1 MSPSIGTMRTW
12 NHDEGWGVIDSSETP
27 GGCWIH
33 ATTPSTKTRTGLDPG
48 RQVYFEWERLPG
60 KGVQD
65 GFDFVATDA
74 WYVGD
79 EPYRRP
85 QGPSTGAYSTSL
97 MITLDDDPDH
107 KAHRIPPGVSP
118 DEYFRQLPGDN

>member
-1 MSPSIGTMRTW
+1 ML
-12 NHDEGWGVIDSSETP
+12 D
-27 GGCWIH
+27 
-33 ATTPSTKTRTGLDPG
+33 TRDDAF
-48 RQVYFEWERLPG
+48 YEWERLPG

-85 QGPSTGAYSTSL
+85 QGPSTGAYRTSL
-97 MITLDDDPDH
+97 TITLDDDPDH

-118 DEYFRQLPGDN
+118 EEYFRQLPGDN

>member
-1 MSPSIGTMRTW
+1 MSPTIGTVRSW

-33 ATTPSTKTRTGLDPG
+33 ATTPSTKTHMGLEPG
-48 RQVYFEWERLPG
+48 RQVYFEWEHLPG
-60 KGVQD
+60 EGVQD
-65 GFDFVATDA
+65 GHDFVATDA

-85 QGPSTGAYSTSL
+85 QRPSTGAFSTSL
-97 MITLDDDPDH
+97 TITFDDDPDH
-107 KAHRIPPGVSP
+107 KTHRIPPEP
-118 DEYFRQLPGDN
+118 PGSN

>member
-12 NHDEGWGVIDSSETP
+12 NHDEGWGVIDSPETP

-33 ATTPSTKTRTGLDPG
+33 ATTPSTKTRMGLDPG

-74 WYVGD
+74 WYVDD
-79 EPYRRP
+79 EPNRRP

-97 MITLDDDPDH
+97 TITLDDDPDH
-107 KAHRIPPGVSP
+107 NAHRIPPEG
-118 DEYFRQLPGDN
+118 FA